1 VIAVRADNAAGR
13 ALALLSVY
21 PRQLDAPALGLLLR
35 PMPRRSSP
43 FRSWGDRCLWRES
56 CEIHRQDSA
65 ADASRILEQ
74 LRRRRLVEA
83 RGVPRLSPGFQSRV
97 AERGVGLALEFAAA
111 GVSPRVK
118 IRRRHLALVA
128 LADGTG
134 SLPPYETIADMGRQ
148 MSEAYRE
155 LVAIDVLVPPSRRS
169 LTDAGS
175 ALVAS
180 WSTP

>member
-1 VIAVRADNAAGR
+1 MISVRPDNTAGR

-21 PRQLDAPALGLLLR
+21 PAQLDAPALGLLLR
-35 PMPRRSSP
+35 PMPRRRSP
-43 FRSWGDRCLWRES
+43 FASWGDRCLWRES
-56 CEIHRQDSA
+56 CEVHRQESA

-74 LRRRRLVEA
+74 LRRRKLVEA
-83 RGVPRLSPGFQSRV
+83 RGAPRLSPEFIARAAG
-97 AERGVGLALEFAAA
+97 RGTRLALEFFAA
-111 GVSPRVK
+111 GTGVK
-118 IRRRHLALVA
+118 IRKRHVALVA

-134 SLPPYETIADMGRQ
+134 SFPPYETIADMGRQ

-169 LTDAGS
+169 LTDAGR

>member
-1 VIAVRADNAAGR
+1 MIAIRPDNTAGR

-21 PRQLDAPALGLLLR
+21 PGQLDAPALGLLLR
-35 PMPRRSSP
+35 PMPRRRSP

-74 LRRRRLVEA
+74 LRRRKLVEA
-83 RGVPRLSPGFQSRV
+83 RGRPFLAPAFTARATRV
-97 AERGVGLALEFAAA
+97 GARLALDYMALGASA
-111 GVSPRVK
+111 RVK
-118 IRRRHLALVA
+118 IRRRHLALVE

-134 SLPPYETIADMGRQ
+134 SLPPYETIAGMGRQ

-155 LVAIDVLVPPSRRS
+155 LVAVDVLVPPSRRS

>member
-1 VIAVRADNAAGR
+1 MIRVAADNTAGR

-21 PRQLDAPALGLLLR
+21 PGQLDAPALGLLLR
-35 PMPRRSSP
+35 PMPRRRSP
-43 FRSWGDRCLWRES
+43 FASWGDRCLWRES
-56 CEIHRQDSA
+56 CEIHRQESA

-74 LRRRRLVEA
+74 LRRRKLVEA
-83 RGVPRLSPGFQSRV
+83 RGVPRLSPEFR
-97 AERGVGLALEFAAA
+97 AKAADRGVRLALEFAAA

-118 IRRRHLALVA
+118 IRRRHLSLVA

-134 SLPPYETIADMGRQ
+134 SLPPYETIAGMGRQ

-169 LTDAGS
+169 LTEAGR
-175 ALVAS
+175 ALVAG

>member
-1 VIAVRADNAAGR
+1 MIAVRPDNAAGR
-13 ALALLSVY
+13 ALRLLSEY
-21 PRQLDAPALGLLLR
+21 PAQLDAPALGLLLH
-35 PMPRRSSP
+35 PAPRRRTP
-43 FRSWGDRCLWRES
+43 FRSWGDRCMWRES

-65 ADASRILEQ
+65 ADASRVLEQ

-83 RGVPRLSPGFQSRV
+83 RGRPHLATAFMARAARV
-97 AERGVGLALEFAAA
+97 GVRLALEYMALGAA
-111 GVSPRVK
+111 VRVK
-118 IRRRHLALVA
+118 IRRRHLDLVG

-134 SLPPYETIADMGRQ
+134 SLPPYEAVAGMGRQ

-155 LVAIDVLVPPSRRS
+155 MVAIDVLLPPSRRS

-180 WSTP
+180 WGTS

>member
-1 VIAVRADNAAGR
+1 MIAIRPDNTAGR

-21 PRQLDAPALGLLLR
+21 PGQLDAPALGLLLR
-35 PMPRRSSP
+35 PMPRRRSP

-74 LRRRRLVEA
+74 LRRRKLVEA
-83 RGVPRLSPGFQSRV
+83 RGRPFLAPAFTARATRV
-97 AERGVGLALEFAAA
+97 GARLALDYMALGASA
-111 GVSPRVK
+111 RVK
-118 IRRRHLALVA
+118 IRRRHLALVE

-155 LVAIDVLVPPSRRS
+155 LVAIDVLSPPSRRS

-180 WSTP
+180 WGTG